1 MGQTA
6 AEKIIARACGR
17 VHVRPG
23 DVVYPDPDQV
33 IVHDG
38 YIANSRQILDDLGIN
53 ELFDPD
59 RVLLVVDHA
68 VSYSTLSQAER
79 GAAIRRA
86 VKYWGVK
93 NFYDAGQGGQ
103 GHVLPME
110 QGYVLPG
117 DFVFANDMH
126 TSNNGAIGALAMRT
140 GTEIICVLATGT
152 MWIEVPRTIL
162 ITLTG
167 SLHPGV
173 FPRDIGY
180 KVARDFTSGAYGCD
194 WDYRVIEFTGE
205 AIDRMSLDERVPLC
219 NTLTEIG
226 TATAFFAPS
235 PEIVSRAHEVARRPF
250 MPVYSDFDA
259 EYEARLTLDLDRLTP
274 QVSLPGSPD
283 NAVDIDQVAG
293 QPVDHAQIG
302 SCGSSMYQDM
312 EVAGLVLRGRRIAPG
327 TRLFITPGTVDIA
340 RRMTASGLTQVF
352 QDAGAMILPPGCGPC
367 AGGQMAPLAAG
378 EVSISTCATNGRGR
392 MGSPEASIYL
402 ASPATVALSAVTGRI
417 TDPRSEKKLWA

>member
-1 MGQTA
+1 MGYTA
-6 AEKIIARACGR
+6 TEKIIARACGR
-17 VHVRPG
+17 AAVRPG
-23 DVVYPDPDQV
+23 EVVYPSPDQV

-38 YIANSRQILDDLGIN
+38 YIANSRQTLDELGIT
-53 ELFDPD
+53 EVFDRD

-68 VSYSTLSQAER
+68 VTYSNLIQAER

-86 VKYWGVK
+86 VKHWGVRD
-93 NFYDAGQGGQ
+93 FYDAGRGGQ

-126 TSNNGAIGALAMRT
+126 SSNNGAVGALAMRT

-162 ITLTG
+162 VTLDG
-167 SLHPGV
+167 RLQPGV
-173 FPRDIGY
+173 FPRDIGF
-180 KVARDFTSGAYGCD
+180 KVARDFTNGTYGCD
-194 WDYRVIEFTGE
+194 WDYRVIEFAGE
-205 AIDRMSLDERVPLC
+205 AIDRMSVDERVPLC

-235 PEIVSRAHEVARRPF
+235 PAIVAEARIVARRPF
-250 MPVYSDFDA
+250 EPVYSDPDA
-259 EYEARLTLDLDRLTP
+259 EYEARLTLDLDSLAP

-283 NAVDIDQVAG
+283 NAVDIATVVG

-302 SCGSSMYQDM
+302 SCGSSMYEDM
-312 EVAGLVLRGRRIAPG
+312 EVAGHVLRGRKVSPG
-327 TRLFITPGTVDIA
+327 TRLYVTPGTVDITK
-340 RRMTASGLTQVF
+340 RMTASGLMQVF

-367 AGGQMAPLAAG
+367 AGGQMAQLAAG
-378 EVSISTCATNGRGR
+378 EVSLSTGATNGRGR
-392 MGSPEASIYL
+392 MGSPESSIYL
-402 ASPATVALSAVTGRI
+402 ASPATVALSAITGRI
-417 TDPRSEKKLWA
+417 TDPRSEKQLWA